1 MSKIVSIFELN
12 ILVMQKALSIKDFRK
27 KFKTEE
33 DCVSYLVEA
42 KWGDGYQCVKCGCEQ
57 YVKGRQW
64 FYRRCSK
71 CKYDESVTANTM
83 FHKCKLGLLRAF
95 EIGFRISVKKK
106 GMSTN
111 ELAKEFDCQ
120 QRSAWLL
127 KAKYQNAM
135 KSSNKYPLETKVEVD
150 EFLVGGFDENK
161 QGRSPEAKQLVV
173 LGIEKVTDKRGK
185 ITIGRAYAKVIEDAS
200 AKELQPFFEQKVDKD
215 SKVTTDG
222 WRGYWPLKKDW
233 SIEQVLSEKGKGFP
247 ELHIHIMNI
256 KGWLRGIHHKCKGN
270 RLQNYLDEF
279 HFRFNRRSF
288 LATVLDKLIGRA
300 VALLPVTYGQIKK
313 CELNT

>member
-1 MSKIVSIFELN
+1 MK
-12 ILVMQKALSIKDFRK
+12 KTLSIKDFRA
-27 KFKTEE
+27 KFKTEQ
-33 DCVSYLVEA
+33 DCLNYLLET
-42 KWGDGYQCVKCGCEQ
+42 KWGEGYQCIKCGCEH
-57 YVKGRQW
+57 YLKGRQW
-64 FYRRCSK
+64 FYRRCRK
-71 CKYDESVTANTM
+71 CLYDESATANTM

-106 GMSTN
+106 GMSSN

-127 KAKYQNAM
+127 KAKFQNAM
-135 KSSNKYPLETKVEVD
+135 KSSNQYPLETKVEVD

-161 QGRSPEAKQLVV
+161 QGRSPDAKQLVV
-173 LGIEKVTDKRGK
+173 IGVEKVMDKKGK
-185 ITIGRAYAKVIEDAS
+185 VTIGRAYAKVIENAS
-200 AKELQPFFEQKVDKD
+200 AKELKLFFEQKINKE

-222 WRGYWPLKKDW
+222 WRGYWPLKKNW
-233 SIEQVLSEKGKGFP
+233 SIEQILSEKGKGFP

-256 KGWLRGIHHKCKGN
+256 KGWLRGIHHKCKSN

-300 VALLPVTYGQIKK
+300 VALSPITYYQIK
-313 CELNT
+313 NAN